1 VLRSEGWRSL
11 TVATGFGEG
20 YFASNEGRAMGR
32 IVVVSNRVMDPALAA
47 QAGGV
52 AVAISDMLQSHGGLW
67 FGWSGAIQQ
76 ETDGPPE
83 ITHSSDRVSIATVP
97 LSPQEHQGYYLGYAN
112 SVLWP
117 VFHNR
122 LDLAQFEAGFFD
134 IYVSVNKRIAASL
147 KPLLDPG
154 DTIWIHDYHLV
165 PLAAELRA
173 LGVTNPIGF
182 FLHIPFPPAQTF
194 LAIPEHKRLARM
206 FAAYDLV
213 GLQTQGDVA
222 NLLDY
227 LKQGVRGRILQD
239 GRIRAFD
246 RILSIRSFPVSIDP
260 REFVSAKPRA
270 GLAQGG
276 PAVSRIIGV
285 DRLDYTKGLPQ
296 KFQAFAR
303 FLDRYP
309 SNCGNVVLTQIAPP
323 TRESVEAYADIR
335 TELETLAGSINGQ
348 FGELDWVPIHYIHR
362 SLPRDLL
369 ADIYRSARIGLVTPM
384 RDGMNLVAKE
394 YVVSQ
399 DPADP
404 GVLILSRFAG
414 AAERLTDALIVN
426 PYNVDEIADAIEIA
440 LKMDKT
446 ERIARHAAMVKTI
459 EQYDTFAWSRS
470 FLEALSNTR
479 GHDAVPDGPASAELK
494 NKLRQLARRT
504 EPPSDAAGS
513 VSHTST
519 RSRPTTNRSA

>member
-1 VLRSEGWRSL
+1 MPLHPEKAKS
-11 TVATGFGEG
+11 
-20 YFASNEGRAMGR
+20 MGR
-32 IVVVSNRVMDPALAA
+32 VVIVSNRVMDTAQAA

-52 AVAISDMLQSHGGLW
+52 AVAISEVLQSQSGLW
-67 FGWSGAIQQ
+67 FGWSGAVQADVD
-76 ETDGPPE
+76 EPPSL
-83 ITHSSDRVSIATVP
+83 TPMTGSVAIATVP
-97 LSPQEHQGYYLGYAN
+97 LTPQEHQGYYLGYAN

-134 IYVSVNKRIAASL
+134 IYRNVNRRMAASL
-147 KPLLDPG
+147 KPLLKPD
-154 DTIWIHDYHLV
+154 DTIWVHDYHLV
-165 PLAAELRA
+165 PLALELRA
-173 LGVTNPIGF
+173 IGINNPIGF

-206 FAAYDLV
+206 LAAYDLV
-213 GLQTQGDVA
+213 GLQTQADVA

-246 RILSIRSFPVSIDP
+246 RVLSIGSFPVSIDP
-260 REFVSAKPRA
+260 KEFMSAKPRT

-276 PAVSRIIGV
+276 PAVRRIIGV
-285 DRLDYTKGLPQ
+285 DRLDYTKGLPP

-303 FLDRYP
+303 FLERY
-309 SNCGNVVLTQIAPP
+309 SDNSGNVVLTQIAPP
-323 TRESVEAYADIR
+323 TRESVEAYTDIR
-335 TELETLAGSINGQ
+335 TELETLAGSINGR

-362 SLPRDLL
+362 SIPRGTL

-394 YVVSQ
+394 YVAAQ

-414 AAERLTDALIVN
+414 AAEQLSDALIVN
-426 PYNVDEIADAIEIA
+426 PYNIDEIADAIETA
-440 LKMDKT
+440 LQMDKA
-446 ERIARHAAMVKTI
+446 ERVRRNAAMLDVI
-459 EQYDTFAWSRS
+459 QRHDTFAWSRS
-470 FLEALSNTR
+470 FLDALGRVYAKEHAS
-479 GHDAVPDGPASAELK
+479 GGPPSTELRQR
-494 NKLRQLARRT
+494 LSQLARRT
-504 EPPSDAAGS
+504 GREEPSGRSDARNKPTNFPGS
-513 VSHTST
+513 
-519 RSRPTTNRSA
+519 AE

>member
-1 VLRSEGWRSL
+1 
-11 TVATGFGEG
+11 
-20 YFASNEGRAMGR
+20 MGR
-32 IVVVSNRVMDPALAA
+32 VVIVSNRVMDTAQAA

-52 AVAISDMLQSHGGLW
+52 AVAISEVLQSQSGLW
-67 FGWSGAIQQ
+67 FGWSGAVQADVD
-76 ETDGPPE
+76 EPPSL
-83 ITHSSDRVSIATVP
+83 TPMTGSVAIATVP
-97 LSPQEHQGYYLGYAN
+97 LTPQEHQGYYLGYAN

-134 IYVSVNKRIAASL
+134 IYRNVNRRMAASL
-147 KPLLDPG
+147 KPLLKPD
-154 DTIWIHDYHLV
+154 DTIWVHDYHLV
-165 PLAAELRA
+165 PLALELRA
-173 LGVTNPIGF
+173 IGINNPIGF

-206 FAAYDLV
+206 LAAYDLV
-213 GLQTQGDVA
+213 GLQTQADVA

-246 RILSIRSFPVSIDP
+246 RVLSIGSFPVSIDP
-260 REFVSAKPRA
+260 KEFMSAKPRT

-276 PAVSRIIGV
+276 PAVRRIIGV
-285 DRLDYTKGLPQ
+285 DRLDYTKGLPP

-303 FLDRYP
+303 FLERY
-309 SNCGNVVLTQIAPP
+309 SDNSGNVVLTQIAPP
-323 TRESVEAYADIR
+323 TRESVEAYTDIR
-335 TELETLAGSINGQ
+335 TELETLAGSINGR

-362 SLPRDLL
+362 SIPRGTL

-394 YVVSQ
+394 YVAAQ

-414 AAERLTDALIVN
+414 AAEQLSDALIVN
-426 PYNVDEIADAIEIA
+426 PYNIDEIADAIETA
-440 LKMDKT
+440 LQMDKA
-446 ERIARHAAMVKTI
+446 ERVRRNAAMLDVI
-459 EQYDTFAWSRS
+459 QRHDTFAWSRS
-470 FLEALSNTR
+470 FLDALGRVYAKEHAS
-479 GHDAVPDGPASAELK
+479 GGPPSTELRQR
-494 NKLRQLARRT
+494 LSQLARRT
-504 EPPSDAAGS
+504 GREEPSGRSDARNKPTNFPGS
-513 VSHTST
+513 
-519 RSRPTTNRSA
+519 AE

>member
-1 VLRSEGWRSL
+1 
-11 TVATGFGEG
+11 
-20 YFASNEGRAMGR
+20 MGR
-32 IVVVSNRVMDPALAA
+32 VVIVSNRVMDTAQAA

-52 AVAISDMLQSHGGLW
+52 AVAISEVLQSQSGLW
-67 FGWSGAIQQ
+67 FGWSGAVQADVD
-76 ETDGPPE
+76 EPPSV
-83 ITHSSDRVSIATVP
+83 TPMTGSVAIATVP
-97 LSPQEHQGYYLGYAN
+97 LTPQEHQGYYLGYAN

-134 IYVSVNKRIAASL
+134 IYRNVNRRMAASL
-147 KPLLDPG
+147 KPLLKPD
-154 DTIWIHDYHLV
+154 DTIWVHDYHLV
-165 PLAAELRA
+165 PLALELRA
-173 LGVTNPIGF
+173 IGINNPIGF

-206 FAAYDLV
+206 LAAYDLV
-213 GLQTQGDVA
+213 GLQTQADVA

-246 RILSIRSFPVSIDP
+246 RVLSIGSFPVSIDP
-260 REFVSAKPRA
+260 KEFMSAKPRT

-276 PAVSRIIGV
+276 PAVRRIIGV
-285 DRLDYTKGLPQ
+285 DRLDYTKGLPP

-303 FLDRYP
+303 FLERYP
-309 SNCGNVVLTQIAPP
+309 DNSGNVVLTQIAPP
-323 TRESVEAYADIR
+323 TRESVEAYTDIR
-335 TELETLAGSINGQ
+335 TELETLAGSINGR

-362 SLPRDLL
+362 SIPRGTL

-394 YVVSQ
+394 YVAAQ

-414 AAERLTDALIVN
+414 AAEQLSDALIVN
-426 PYNVDEIADAIEIA
+426 PYNIDEIADAIETA
-440 LKMDKT
+440 LQMDKA
-446 ERIARHAAMVKTI
+446 ERVRRNAAMLDVI
-459 EQYDTFAWSRS
+459 QRHDTFAWSRS
-470 FLEALSNTR
+470 FLDALGRVYAKEHAS
-479 GHDAVPDGPASAELK
+479 GGPPSTELRQR
-494 NKLRQLARRT
+494 LSQLARRT
-504 EPPSDAAGS
+504 GREEPSGRSDARNKPTNFPGS
-513 VSHTST
+513 
-519 RSRPTTNRSA
+519 AE